1 MTTLRDAHTK
11 LDKRVQHW
19 IFNQGWH
26 GLREVQ
32 AKAVAPILSGQTDVL
47 ISAATAAG
55 KTEAFFLPA
64 CSAIAHQ
71 DKGVGILYISPLKA
85 LINDQYRR
93 LQSLAELLDMQVTP
107 WHGDSSLSKKK
118 QQKKSPSG
126 IILITPESLESLLIR
141 DAGWVKQA
149 FGELKYIVIDE
160 FHAFLGSERGQ
171 HLLSLLNRLEH
182 VAGRL
187 DAPIPRVA
195 LSATLGDIETVPL
208 SLRPNN
214 SLPCVIIKDTDSTS
228 NVKVQL
234 KGYVDPS
241 QIMQAVQNNSVES
254 DLGDLETVPLS
265 LRPNNLLPCAIN
277 EDTNSTSNVNV
288 QLKSCM
294 KPNQMMQ
301 MLQIDGVET
310 DYESNKTEEEKFTDI
325 ALESASIESSN
336 FEISY
341 DAQSQ
346 ICTDLYRFC
355 RGGNHLIFANS
366 RKRTELIAALLSDKC
381 EQHIVPNEFFP
392 HHGSLAKELREGLE
406 RRLQKENLPTTA
418 VCTMTLELGIDIGKV
433 DSVVQVT
440 APHSVSSLR
449 QRLGRSGRRG
459 GSSVLRML
467 ITEKQID
474 VDTSLVDRLRLQL
487 IQSLAM
493 IRLLIASRWFEP
505 TDTSLYHFSTL
516 LHQVLATIGQWGGI
530 RADQIYTLLCRQG
543 PFQKITPTHFKSLL
557 SQMGA
562 MQLIT
567 QLGNQQ
573 LVLGIVG
580 ERIVGHYTF
589 YAVFKTPEEYRL
601 VAGSKT
607 LGTLPVTT
615 LLLPEQYIIFAGIRW
630 QVKDIDMDK
639 KVIYVNAVQGGGKP
653 PDFDGD
659 GDMSIHDRV
668 RQEMYDILSSGDYR
682 ISVGDKK
689 VDFADKTARE
699 LFAESIDTFDRCQL
713 RHRSLIDQDGN
724 TYIFMWRGDKVVNTL
739 AALLIQHDFYTERY
753 AGVICINKVD
763 SVQVTR
769 FLQTLAHE
777 PMPSATELAENVPNK
792 MIEKFDE
799 YLPENLLNIGYSA
812 KTFDID
818 GLSEW
823 LQLLFEREVDYK

>member
-1 MTTLRDAHTK
+1 MRDAHTE
-11 LDKRVQHW
+11 LDKRIQRW

-32 AKAVAPILSGQTDVL
+32 AKASAPILSGQTDVL

-107 WHGDSSLSKKK
+107 WHGDSLQSKKK

-126 IILITPESLESLLIR
+126 IILITPESLESLMIR

-171 HLLSLLNRLEH
+171 HLLSLLTRLEH

-195 LSATLGDIETVPL
+195 LSATLG
-208 SLRPNN
+208 N
-214 SLPCVIIKDTDSTS
+214 
-228 NVKVQL
+228 
-234 KGYVDPS
+234 
-241 QIMQAVQNNSVES
+241 
-254 DLGDLETVPLS
+254 LETVPLS
-265 LRPNNLLPCAIN
+265 LRPNNALPCVIIEDTDSTSSVKVQLKGYVQHSQIRQAAQSNDNDAETDSKSNNATDESFAGIGLESVSIDSN
-277 EDTNSTSNVNV
+277 ESKDTNSQNTGF
-288 QLKSCM
+288 
-294 KPNQMMQ
+294 
-301 MLQIDGVET
+301 QI
-310 DYESNKTEEEKFTDI
+310 
-325 ALESASIESSN
+325 A
-336 FEISY
+336 Y
-341 DAQSQ
+341 DAQTQ

-366 RKRTELIAALLSDKC
+366 RARTELIATMLSEKC
-381 EQHIVPNEFFP
+381 EHNVVPNEFFP
-392 HHGSLAKELREGLE
+392 HHGSLAKEWREGLE
-406 RRLQKENLPTTA
+406 QRLQKDDLPTTA

-467 ITEKQID
+467 IIEKQID
-474 VDTSLVDRLRLQL
+474 VDTSLVDRLRLEL
-487 IQSLAM
+487 VQSMAM

-505 TDTSLYHFSTL
+505 ADTSLYHFSTL

-543 PFQKITPTHFKSLL
+543 PFQKITPAHFKSLL
-557 SQMGA
+557 AQMGA

-607 LGTLPVTT
+607 LGTLPITT
-615 LLLPEQYIIFAGIRW
+615 MLIPKQYLIFGGRRW
-630 QVKDIDMDK
+630 QVADMDMDK
-639 KVIYVNAVQGGGKP
+639 KVVYVIAAKGGGVP
-653 PDFDGD
+653 PAFDSG
-659 GDMSIHDRV
+659 GMSIHDRV

-689 VDFADKTARE
+689 IDFADKTARE
-699 LFAESIDTFDRCQL
+699 LFIESIETFNRCQL
-713 RHRSLIDQDGN
+713 RHRPIIDQDGN

-739 AALLIQHDFYTERY
+739 IAILMLHNYDIESY
-753 AGVICINKVD
+753 AGVIRVNKVD
-763 SVQVTR
+763 SVQITR
-769 FLQTLAHE
+769 FLQALASN
-777 PMPSATELAENVPNK
+777 PIPFATELAESVPNK
-792 MIEKFDE
+792 IIEKFDE
-799 YLPENLLNIGYSA
+799 YLPEDLLNIGYGA
-812 KTFDID
+812 KVFDVN
-818 GLSEW
+818 GLSDW
-823 LQLLFEREVDYK
+823 LQLFAKNKP

>member
-1 MTTLRDAHTK
+1 MRDAHTE
-11 LDKRVQHW
+11 LDKRVQRW

-32 AKAVAPILSGQTDVL
+32 AKAIAPILSGQTDVL

-64 CSAIAHQ
+64 CSVIVHQ

-107 WHGDSSLSKKK
+107 WHGDSLQSKKK

-126 IILITPESLESLLIR
+126 IILITPESLESLLVR

-160 FHAFLGSERGQ
+160 FHAFLSSERGQ
-171 HLLSLLNRLEH
+171 HLLSLLTRLEH

-195 LSATLGDIETVPL
+195 LSATLGD
-208 SLRPNN
+208 
-214 SLPCVIIKDTDSTS
+214 
-228 NVKVQL
+228 
-234 KGYVDPS
+234 
-241 QIMQAVQNNSVES
+241 
-254 DLGDLETVPLS
+254 LETVPLS
-265 LRPNNLLPCAIN
+265 LRPNNALPCVII
-277 EDTNSTSNVNV
+277 EDTESTASVKV
-288 QLKSCM
+288 QLKGYVQPS
-294 KPNQMMQ
+294 QMMQ
-301 MLQIDGVET
+301 TAQSDDIET
-310 DYESNKTEEEKFTDI
+310 DSESHDTEQKAFAGIGIESTDIENGNPESNNSETTNP
-325 ALESASIESSN
+325 ESIRSDVP
-336 FEISY
+336 Y
-341 DAQSQ
+341 DAQTQ

-355 RGGNHLIFANS
+355 RGGNHLVFANS
-366 RKRTELIAALLSDKC
+366 RKRTELIATMLSERC
-381 EQHIVPNEFFP
+381 EHNVVPNEFFP

-406 RRLQKENLPTTA
+406 QRLQKDDLPTTA

-467 ITEKQID
+467 ITEQQID
-474 VDTSLVDRLRLQL
+474 VNTSLVDRLRLEL
-487 IQSLAM
+487 VQSMAM
-493 IRLLIASRWFEP
+493 IRLLIASKWFEP
-505 TDTSLYHFSTL
+505 ADTSLYHFSTL

-543 PFQKITPTHFKSLL
+543 PFQKITSSHFKSLL
-557 SQMGA
+557 AQMGA

-615 LLLPEQYIIFAGIRW
+615 MLIPEQYLIFGGRRW
-630 QVKDIDMDK
+630 QVADMDMDK
-639 KVIYVNAVQGGGKP
+639 KVVYVVAAKGGGVP
-653 PDFDGD
+653 PAFDSG
-659 GDMSIHDRV
+659 GLSIHDRV
-668 RQEMYDILSSGDYR
+668 RQEMYNILSSGDYR
-682 ISVGDKK
+682 IAVGDKK
-689 VDFADKTARE
+689 VDFSDKTARE
-699 LFAESIDTFDRCQL
+699 LFAESLDTFDRCQL
-713 RHRSLIDQDGN
+713 RHRLLIDQDGN
-724 TYIFMWRGDKVVNTL
+724 TYIFMWLGDKVVNTL
-739 AALLIQHDFYTERY
+739 VALLIQHDFSTESY
-753 AGVICINKVD
+753 AGVICVNKVD
-763 SVQVTR
+763 SVQVMR
-769 FLQTLAHE
+769 FLQALTHKPL
-777 PMPSATELAENVPNK
+777 PSETELAENVPNK
-792 MIEKFDE
+792 LIEKFDE
-799 YLPENLLNIGYSA
+799 YLPEHLLTLGYGA
-812 KTFDID
+812 QAFDIG
-818 GLSEW
+818 GLNKW
-823 LQLLFEREVDYK
+823 LQLYFKEG